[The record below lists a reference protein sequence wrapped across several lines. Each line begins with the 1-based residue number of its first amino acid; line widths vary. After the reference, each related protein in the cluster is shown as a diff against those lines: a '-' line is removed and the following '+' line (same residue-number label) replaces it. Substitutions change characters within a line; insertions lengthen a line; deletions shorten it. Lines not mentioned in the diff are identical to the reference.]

1 MANGNGMETK
11 FHKMKNIEKLVIIE
25 VILFLVAGLITV
37 LVGKFTVDSYGTILI
52 SVIIIGKIVSGF

>member
-1 MANGNGMETK
+1 
-11 FHKMKNIEKLVIIE
+11 MKNIEKLVIIE